1 MEELDEEISHDVY
14 HFHPEAYEKEEWSSV
29 LQEAKVTPEELK
41 DMAILIS
48 KI

>member
-1 MEELDEEISHDVY
+1 MEEIDEEISHDVH
-14 HFHPEAYEKEEWSSV
+14 HFHPEAYQNEEWSRV

-41 DMAILIS
+41 DIAILIS